1 MDLGNL
7 TQFLPTYLMI
17 VVAAI
22 VVLGFAFKKSNV
34 INDKYITFLLL
45 IFGIT
50 FAVLLD
56 IINQEYKTITEAFV
70 YGILHGIICWG
81 ISVASHQTFKQLQK
95 EE

>member
-1 MDLGNL
+1 MDFGNL

-56 IINQEYKTITEAFV
+56 IINQEYKTMYEAFV
-70 YGILHGIICWG
+70 YGVLHGIICWG

>member
-56 IINQEYKTITEAFV
+56 IINKEYKTMYEGFV

-81 ISVASHQTFKQLQK
+81 ISVAGHQTFKQLQK

>member
-22 VVLGFAFKKSNV
+22 VVLGFAFKKSNA

-50 FAVLLD
+50 FGVLLD
-56 IINQEYKTITEAFV
+56 IINQEYKTMYEAFV

-81 ISVASHQTFKQLQK
+81 ISVASHQTFK
-95 EE
+95 

>member
-56 IINQEYKTITEAFV
+56 IINQEYKTMYEAFV
-70 YGILHGIICWG
+70 YGVLHGIICWG
-81 ISVASHQTFKQLQK
+81 ISVAGHQTFLQLQK